1 MRWADHIL
9 AAVSRFPILL
19 VRSLPYLAL
28 FVAALIVGAELARPL
43 RSASVAWDSQAA
55 VLYFERIVSAHRLEA
70 FVPTNP
76 KPLLTVIFGALYHL
90 TGDWRTLAW
99 ATLLAYATG
108 VTLTAAL
115 ATRVAGWIAGVIVG
129 TLLMLNANLL
139 FDVGYAL
146 AVPFALVGWA
156 VAGLACSSR
165 TPHYTIAGLALAC
178 ATLARL
184 ETVALIGMIML
195 ALAWATIAPRR
206 WRVAAAP
213 RAAWLVPGIA
223 LLALPVMLVH
233 DQLLI
238 GDPMYWASVAPR
250 YAASGRA
257 HVPSLREV
265 VGGMASHYW
274 AMGAVLLLGIVGF
287 AAALR
292 ARRWWI
298 AVAIVGL
305 GPGVAALLF
314 WLAFRGVIV
323 PPRYVAPIDVAL
335 IFSAGIGAATIG
347 EAAFARAGR
356 SFGKRLGD
364 SWRRRMDVAIVA
376 GAAVLLAGPYWA
388 VNPDLRAQ
396 VRDSLQVGIEAD
408 LVRGPMAAALATS
421 GAADGGQPRVMV
433 PGVVTIRLALDL
445 GLSLQQV
452 SGVDPSRIDI
462 AGGYPPR
469 GVIVFH
475 STAGDGDA
483 PGWSE
488 LEIEAPRRVAGRELV
503 PLATDPKA
511 GYWVVAIR

>member
-1 MRWADHIL
+1 MWRLPPW
-9 AAVSRFPILL
+9 F
-19 VRSLPYLAL
+19 VRSLPYLVL
-28 FVAALIVGAELARPL
+28 FGATLIVGAELARPF

-55 VLYFERIVSAHRLEA
+55 VLYFERIVAGQRLEA

-76 KPLLTVIFGALYHL
+76 KPLLTLIFGALYHL

-99 ATLLAYATG
+99 ATLLAYAAG

-115 ATRVAGWIAGVIVG
+115 ATRLAGWIAGVIVG
-129 TLLMLNANLL
+129 TLLMFNANLL

-165 TPHYTIAGLALAC
+165 TPHYTIAGLALAW

-184 ETVALIGMIML
+184 ETVALIGMILL
-195 ALAWATIAPRR
+195 ALAWATFAPRR

-233 DQLLI
+233 DQLLT

-265 VGGMASHYW
+265 AGGMVSHYW
-274 AMGAVLLLGIVGF
+274 LMGAVLLLGIVGF
-287 AAALR
+287 AATLR
-292 ARRWWI
+292 TRRWWI

-335 IFSAGIGAATIG
+335 IFSAGLGAATVG
-347 EAAFARAGR
+347 QAAFVHARQF
-356 SFGKRLGD
+356 FGERLGD
-364 SWRRRMDVAIVA
+364 GWRRQVHVALVI

-388 VNPDLRAQ
+388 ANPDLRTQ
-396 VRDSLQVGIEAD
+396 VRDNLRLGIDAD
-408 LVRGPMAAALATS
+408 IVRGPMAVALAKS
-421 GAADGGQPRVMV
+421 GLPDGDQPRVMV
-433 PGVVTIRLALDL
+433 PGGVTIRLALDL
-445 GLSLQQV
+445 GLSLNQV
-452 SGVDPSRIDI
+452 RGVDPSRIDV

-483 PGWSE
+483 PAWSE
-488 LEIEAPRRVAGRELV
+488 LEIEAPRRVADRELV
-503 PLATDPKA
+503 PLATDPQA
-511 GYWVVAIR
+511 GYWVVAVR